1 MVYFSCN
8 PQMMCASEILVDD
21 KKQYAI
27 ILHLYDKDRSN
38 LIQDLTLISIYLL
51 FCNVLRKIC

>member
-1 MVYFSCN
+1 
-8 PQMMCASEILVDD
+8 MMRASEILVDD

-27 ILHLYDKDRSN
+27 ILHLYDKDWSN

-51 FCNVLRKIC
+51 FCNVLLKIC